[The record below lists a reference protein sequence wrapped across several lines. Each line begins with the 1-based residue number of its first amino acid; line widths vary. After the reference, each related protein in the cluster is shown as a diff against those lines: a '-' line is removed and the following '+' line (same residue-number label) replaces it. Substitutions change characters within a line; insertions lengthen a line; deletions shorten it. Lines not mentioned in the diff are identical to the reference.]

1 MTRTAILA
9 GSLKGVRL
17 KVGGADDV
25 RPTQARVRKSIF
37 DILQTVVG
45 EKALDLYA
53 GSGSLGFE
61 ALSRGAASVTFV
73 ELNAKVVGVIE
84 KNRLL
89 FDSHKITIL
98 YSDVF
103 RYLRS
108 CKEEFDLIFAD
119 PPYGMVNLDLLVNL
133 ACRRLGEEGVLIVE
147 SARREEW
154 QSDEADVRYYGD
166 TQISLFRN
174 VP

>member
-1 MTRTAILA
+1 M
-9 GSLKGVRL
+9 
-17 KVGGADDV
+17 GGADDV

-119 PPYGMVNLDLLVNL
+119 PPYGMVNLDLLVNPVQ
-133 ACRRLGEEGVLIVE
+133 EGKVQTGGVDCLY
-147 SARREEW
+147 S
-154 QSDEADVRYYGD
+154 
-166 TQISLFRN
+166 
-174 VP
+174 